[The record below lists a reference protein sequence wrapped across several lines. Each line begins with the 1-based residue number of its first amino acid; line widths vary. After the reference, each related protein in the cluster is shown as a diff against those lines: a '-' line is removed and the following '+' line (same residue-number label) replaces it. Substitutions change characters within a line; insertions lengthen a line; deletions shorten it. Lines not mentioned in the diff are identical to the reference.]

1 MELPKRISRPITL
14 GDAAVEGLIY
24 GIVAGLGMALFVV
37 AFEWL
42 AGVMPLEVLTYF
54 GATADVSPWVGLF
67 THAAVSG
74 IYGVIFGMLAL
85 AVARM
90 FGHRMNQGVWLTLGI
105 VYGLLIFAVAKGV
118 ILPRT
123 ASPLDDLPVWAL
135 GIAHALYGFILAWFV
150 GRKTQ

>member
-1 MELPKRISRPITL
+1 MELPKRITRTTSI

-24 GIVAGLGMALFVV
+24 GIVAGLGMALFLI

-42 AGVMPLEVLTYF
+42 AGVMPLEVLGYF
-54 GATADVSPWVGLF
+54 GANPDASPWVGLF
-67 THAAVSG
+67 THVAVSG

-85 AVARM
+85 VAARM
-90 FGHRMNQGVWLTLGI
+90 FGDRLNPGVWLLFGV

-123 ASPLDDLPVWAL
+123 SSPLNELPVWAL
-135 GIAHALYGFILAWFV
+135 ALAHALYGFVLAWLV
-150 GRKTQ
+150 GRKT